1 VKKILLAFLLG
12 LIFCGCSITP
22 RYHSFGYNVEWKT
35 RGTTRAKT
43 SASPIQHRCESQKR
57 SDLDRNAITGEENR
71 SETAK
76 TGSFKEENRFLI
88 DTIRKTEFSIPVRIA
103 LDTAVKSVKKKKM
116 DRNIKLTNALLMG
129 DLISMPLVLGL
140 TNGEDFIGIIYV
152 LLIAFPLLIILLIA
166 RIIQGI
172 RRRRLERKNAIHGQ
186 GNQTQSSYTAEKNV
200 RMENQDPGPTVVRD
214 GHKSANWGLFLVLL
228 GIAAV
233 AVGGTF
239 FITPIGYVL
248 SIIGKQRSEKGSTYF
263 KRAKAGT
270 ILGLITILLDLLV
283 LLLVIAYFY

>member
-1 VKKILLAFLLG
+1 VKNFIIVLLSV

-35 RGTTRAKT
+35 ANHRSTIQTRPKQ
-43 SASPIQHRCESQKR
+43 SSQPVNLGADVTHFGAFEFNIVQ
-57 SDLDRNAITGEENR
+57 SIHPA
-71 SETAK
+71 
-76 TGSFKEENRFLI
+76 F
-88 DTIRKTEFSIPVRIA
+88 DTISSPSDSVEPVVVKKQTVDPEMRRVNNRIAVTNFLMLADAVSTPLLIRKNRDTASEGFIIYTLLIAPLIFLLLLFRRIA
-103 LDTAVKSVKKKKM
+103 LGTK
-116 DRNIKLTNALLMG
+116 
-129 DLISMPLVLGL
+129 
-140 TNGEDFIGIIYV
+140 
-152 LLIAFPLLIILLIA
+152 
-166 RIIQGI
+166 
-172 RRRRLERKNAIHGQ
+172 RRRLERKNAIHGQ

-200 RMENQDPGPTVVRD
+200 RIENQDPGPTVVRD

-248 SIIGKQRSEKGSTYF
+248 SIIGKQKAEKGSKYY

-270 ILGLITILLDLLV
+270 ILGFLTILLDLFV
-283 LLLVIAYFY
+283 LFLLFLYVF